1 MTDAK
6 IMDCCR
12 WLVFRNKRR
21 PLPADVVE
29 DIFFEANRL
38 HRKRLGVPLM
48 NMETVVLQN
57 EEISFEAADLYRNDY
72 VGGLTGDEK
81 RSLAYAMTRV
91 MP

>member
-1 MTDAK
+1 
-6 IMDCCR
+6 
-12 WLVFRNKRR
+12 
-21 PLPADVVE
+21 
-29 DIFFEANRL
+29 
-38 HRKRLGVPLM
+38 M